1 MTILKIMMVNYLPV
15 VILIWL
21 FVMKHTVLFT
31 INIVIFLII
40 LMLRLLGLQQR
51 LKMILIKILMKFFEL
66 ESGVPTYGYELAE
79 AVKDGYLVDFLS
91 VETELKF
98 IEQGIAYDELSD
110 EEKDEYE
117 KTFITETGEIPEKI
131 APSAL
136 NNWVF
141 NEDTIR
147 KVLNILMQ
155 DGLKIDYGENLGKTI
170 IFAKNHDHAEK
181 ILEIFNKEYPHLKD
195 YAKVIDNKIKYAQ
208 SAIDEF
214 SDPKNCRRLQS
225 R

>member
-1 MTILKIMMVNYLPV
+1 MSCLTK
-15 VILIWL
+15 
-21 FVMKHTVLFT
+21 K
-31 INIVIFLII
+31 
-40 LMLRLLGLQQR
+40 
-51 LKMILIKILMKFFEL
+51 
-66 ESGVPTYGYELAE
+66 
-79 AVKDGYLVDFLS
+79 
-91 VETELKF
+91 
-98 IEQGIAYDELSD
+98 
-110 EEKDEYE
+110 KDEYE

-170 IFAKNHDHAEK
+170 IFARIMTMQKK

-214 SDPKNCRRLQS
+214 SDPKKFPQIAIS
-225 R
+225 

>member
-1 MTILKIMMVNYLPV
+1 M
-15 VILIWL
+15 
-21 FVMKHTVLFT
+21 
-31 INIVIFLII
+31 
-40 LMLRLLGLQQR
+40 
-51 LKMILIKILMKFFEL
+51 
-66 ESGVPTYGYELAE
+66 PTYGYELAE